1 MPGTPQGMGPLPTY
15 QPMLAVAGD
24 LPTGPW
30 AAEMKWDGIRAI
42 AYLDGGRLRLMSR
55 NDRDITAAWP
65 ELSGLAGA
73 VTGPAVLDGEIVGF
87 RAGRPSFE
95 ALQHRMHVR
104 SPARIEAFAAADPV
118 TYIVFDL
125 LHAGT
130 GPLIGRP
137 YDERRDLLLGLRL
150 SGPRWDTPPSY
161 DDLPHAYAESRRLG
175 MEGIVAKRLDSRYR
189 PGRRDR
195 CWTKVKNIRTQ
206 EVVVIGWTSGGGRRS
221 GGIGALLLAV
231 HDPSGPL
238 TFAGHVGTG
247 FTDTM
252 LRDLSERLAPLERDA
267 PPAPVPPPDAR
278 KAHWVEPELV
288 GEVAYA
294 EWTGDGRLRH
304 PTWRGLRPD
313 RSPDE
318 VRPE

>member
-1 MPGTPQGMGPLPTY
+1 MGLLPTY
-15 QPMLAVAGD
+15 RPMLAVAGE
-24 LPTGPW
+24 LPAGPW
-30 AAEMKWDGIRAI
+30 AAEMKWDGIRAV
-42 AYLDGGRLRLMSR
+42 AYLNEGRLRLLSR
-55 NDRDITAAWP
+55 NDRDITPAWP
-65 ELSGLAGA
+65 ELAGLAGA
-73 VTGPAVLDGEIVGF
+73 LDRPTVLDGEIVGF

-104 SPARIEAFAAADPV
+104 SPARIEAFAAANPV
-118 TYIVFDL
+118 TYIVFDV
-125 LHAGT
+125 LHT
-130 GPLIGRP
+130 GRKPQIDRP
-137 YDERRDLLLGLRL
+137 YGERRDLLLDLGL
-150 SGPRWDTPPSY
+150 SAPRWDTPPSY
-161 DDLPHAYAESRRLG
+161 EDLAYAFTESGRLG

-206 EVVVIGWTSGGGRRS
+206 EVVVIGWTSGAGRRA

-231 HDPSGPL
+231 HAPSGPL

-252 LRDLSERLAPLERDA
+252 LRDLSEKLTPLERDV
-267 PPAPVPPPDAR
+267 PPAPVPAPDAR
-278 KAHWVEPELV
+278 NAHWVEPKLV

-304 PTWRGLRPD
+304 PTWRGIRPD
-313 RSPDE
+313 KSPGD
-318 VRPE
+318 VHPEEA